1 LKFSKDFA
9 CNLKKT
15 LYNVDI
21 RSRKEKG
28 DDKMVTLSTR
38 DELVEFLYGADSTS
52 PDTLVGVATIGG
64 ELLAEA
70 LTHDLRD
77 GTFHIGDFFPM
88 GDEGEGITVDRDGR
102 ILEDYLYY

>member
-1 LKFSKDFA
+1 
-9 CNLKKT
+9 
-15 LYNVDI
+15 
-21 RSRKEKG
+21 
-28 DDKMVTLSTR
+28 MVTLSTR